1 MHVIT
6 KRNRNNKL
14 YFTLISYMIYYDLRY
29 YQEFYCFQYN
39 HVNNLWWLKIG
50 TLRFKPQ
57 KEVAL
62 HTIYF
67 HLDFKIYSFMYN
79 IQSLMTIYL
88 GYTNE
93 IDQTKTI
100 LTHAKENLYNDHSM
114 CTKHVVA

>member
-1 MHVIT
+1 
-6 KRNRNNKL
+6 
-14 YFTLISYMIYYDLRY
+14 
-29 YQEFYCFQYN
+29 
-39 HVNNLWWLKIG
+39 
-50 TLRFKPQ
+50 
-57 KEVAL
+57 
-62 HTIYF
+62 
-67 HLDFKIYSFMYN
+67 MY

>member
-1 MHVIT
+1 MLIT
-6 KRNRNNKL
+6 FGGK
-14 YFTLISYMIYYDLRY
+14 
-29 YQEFYCFQYN
+29 
-39 HVNNLWWLKIG
+39 KIG

-93 IDQTKTI
+93 ID
-100 LTHAKENLYNDHSM
+100 
-114 CTKHVVA
+114 